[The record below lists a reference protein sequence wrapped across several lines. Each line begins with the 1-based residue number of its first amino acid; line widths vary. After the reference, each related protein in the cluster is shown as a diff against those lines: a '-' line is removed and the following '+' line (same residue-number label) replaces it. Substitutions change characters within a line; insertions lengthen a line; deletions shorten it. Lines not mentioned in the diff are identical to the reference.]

1 MLGSAYGQA
10 ANDLLPHQTAPAGA
24 YALVGMA
31 AVFAAAARA
40 PITSV
45 LIVFELTGDYRII
58 LPLMCAT
65 VVATTLE
72 QRALARDDLLAQAP
86 TARDRSA
93 RQETSHAPAATTRAR
108 RPATAPRR
116 CHR

>member
-1 MLGSAYGQA
+1 
-10 ANDLLPHQTAPAGA
+10 
-24 YALVGMA
+24 MA

-65 VVATTLE
+65 VVATTLSSVLSRDTIYSLKLRRRGIDSCGKPTLL
-72 QRALARDDLLAQAP
+72 QRSRSPMRRGRCPPRCPAIAP
-86 TARDRSA
+86 S
-93 RQETSHAPAATTRAR
+93 S
-108 RPATAPRR
+108 
-116 CHR
+116 